1 MVNVEL
7 TGEAGGAVAILD
19 AELAA
24 SAVAIGVDR
33 RLGHAELAGDL
44 FGGQVL
50 IDQPQA
56 FALTRRK
63 KRRWIVGDIR
73 SCAHNEST

>member
-33 RLGHAELAGDL
+33 RLGHAQFAGDL
-44 FGGQVL
+44 LRRKMLV
-50 IDQPQA
+50 DEPQA
-56 FALTRRK
+56 FALARRK
-63 KRRWIVGDIR
+63 KRRWIVRDIR
-73 SCAHNEST
+73 SCAHDGST

>member
-7 TGEAGGAVAILD
+7 AGEAGGGISVVH
-19 AELAA
+19 AELAPG
-24 SAVAIGVDR
+24 AVAVGVDR
-33 RLGHAELAGDL
+33 GFGHAELAGDL

-56 FALTRRK
+56 FALAGRK

>member
-7 TGEAGGAVAILD
+7 PGEAGGAVAILN
-19 AELAA
+19 AELAPRA
-24 SAVAIGVDR
+24 IAIGVDR
-33 RLGHAELAGDL
+33 RLGHAKLTGDL

>member
-1 MVNVEL
+1 MVKIEL
-7 TGEAGGAVAILD
+7 AGETCGAVAVVD
-19 AELAA
+19 AELAPG
-24 SAVAIGVDR
+24 AVAIGVDR
-33 RLGHAELAGDL
+33 RLGHPELAGDL

-63 KRRWIVGDIR
+63 KRGWIVRDIR
-73 SCAHNEST
+73 SCAHSTHT

>member
-19 AELAA
+19 AELAP

-33 RLGHAELAGDL
+33 RLGHAELTGDL

-63 KRRWIVGDIR
+63 KRRWIVGDSR
-73 SCAHNEST
+73 SRAHNDST